1 MLVFIYVTEGMYQ
14 GLHGI
19 NWQDVVEVSDDLD
32 KAIDEI
38 NEYGDYESDQL
49 IYSFGLE
56 DEYLEGF
63 DEEDIEEGESGIGD
77 SYCYSDR
84 SWSAWKIRDDVKLSL
99 DELRKAAGNYDG
111 ESFVKMYC
119 EEESLV

>member
-1 MLVFIYVTEGMYQ
+1 MLVFIYATEGMYQ

-19 NWQDVVEVSDDLD
+19 NWQDVVEVSDDLE

-63 DEEDIEEGESGIGD
+63 DEEDIEEGENGIGD
-77 SYCYSDR
+77 SYYYSDR

-99 DELRKAAGNYDG
+99 DELRGEAGRHDD
-111 ESFVKMYC
+111 ESFVEMYC

>member
-1 MLVFIYVTEGMYQ
+1 MLVFIYATEGMYQ

-19 NWQDVVEVSDDLD
+19 NWQDVVEVSDDLE
-32 KAIDEI
+32 KAIDEV

-56 DEYLEGF
+56 DEYLVEF
-63 DEEDIEEGESGIGD
+63 DEEDIEEDKYGIED
-77 SYCYSDR
+77 SYYYSDR
-84 SWSAWKIRDDVKLSL
+84 SWMAWKIRNDVKLSL
-99 DELRKAAGNYDG
+99 DELRKEACNHNYK
-111 ESFVKMYC
+111 SFVEMYC